1 MQPQRNN
8 NLDDAKRRI
17 IGRVSLETLIGETVT
32 LTRRGTR
39 LTGLCPFHAEKS
51 PSFYVFDDHFHCFG
65 CHQHGDA
72 ITFVRKTRDLSFVDS
87 LKFLA
92 GKYGVEAPELEE
104 NARYQQR
111 RNEQAALS
119 QIMVAAQDY
128 FTTQL
133 QTERGE
139 AAKQYLRERGFSDE
153 NIASFGFGL
162 TAEEHFGLVK
172 HLRGLRFRDEDV
184 MKVGLGAV
192 SNKTGRMYDFFR
204 ERITIPIRDA
214 AGRVIAFGGRTT
226 VNDAAKYKNS
236 MATQLF
242 DKSSVLFGLDRAKDA
257 IKDRRRAILV
267 EGYMDTLCLWQE
279 GFEETVACMGT
290 ALTVRQLKQ
299 LVTHGKC
306 SEVILLLD
314 GDRAGQMATLEA
326 IEVSLEVP
334 ELRVRAA
341 QLPDGFDPDTYVRTN
356 GKDALRAVLDRAN
369 DLIDTVISSRL
380 TNISPAA
387 IPKLVTDEFVPW
399 LSRVPDAIKRGF
411 LLTNVASRTGVPVEI
426 LTRQVQSLHFG
437 KPHEQQ
443 TRVAATRVQQAQQSA
458 EAAAPMLPSRP
469 LTPVEEGFIGH
480 LFHARPGEVDVALA
494 TEFALREMQLEPLWE
509 SFARTLLG
517 ILAEQRAPI
526 NEAATILAQFTAQEV
541 RILNRVTE
549 SNVVPFECADR
560 AARIAKL
567 ILEHKRQTLQKSIS
581 AVKQQV
587 QIAGAKAPETV
598 SEILQQ
604 IVILNRTLTEIQT
617 KMVQL

>member
-1 MQPQRNN
+1 MQPQRN

-17 IGRVSLETLIGETVT
+17 IGKVSLETLIGETVT

-65 CHQHGDA
+65 CHVHGDA
-72 ITFVRKTRDLSFVDS
+72 ITFVRKTREMSFIES
-87 LKFLA
+87 LRFLA
-92 GKYGVEAPELEE
+92 NKYSIEAPELEE

-119 QIMVAAQDY
+119 QIMVSAQD
-128 FTTQL
+128 FFATQL

-139 AAKQYLRERGFSDE
+139 PARQYLRDRGFSDA
-153 NIASFGFGL
+153 NIVAFGFGL
-162 TAEEHFGLVK
+162 TAEEHFGLVR

-192 SNKTGRMYDFFR
+192 SNKTGKMYDFFR
-204 ERITIPIRDA
+204 ERITIPIRDSS
-214 AGRVIAFGGRTT
+214 GRVIAFGGRTT
-226 VNDAAKYKNS
+226 VNDPAKYKNS
-236 MATQLF
+236 MATPLF
-242 DKSSVLFGLDRAKDA
+242 DKSNVLFGLDQAKDA

-267 EGYMDTLCLWQE
+267 EGYMDALCLWQE
-279 GFEETVACMGT
+279 GFPETVACMGT

-299 LVTHGKC
+299 LVNHAKC

-326 IEVSLEVP
+326 IEASLEVP
-334 ELRVRAA
+334 ELRIRAA
-341 QLPDGFDPDTYVRTN
+341 RLTDGFDPDTFVRTN
-356 GKDALRAVLDRAN
+356 GSEALRGVLDRAA

-380 TNISPAA
+380 ADISPAA
-387 IPKLVTDEFVPW
+387 IPKLVAEEFVPW

-411 LLTNVASRTGVPVEI
+411 LMTNIANRTGVPMDV

-437 KPHEQQ
+437 RSQDQRDKPIPQ
-443 TRVAATRVQQAQQSA
+443 RVTAAAQA
-458 EAAAPMLPSRP
+458 EALPMIPTRP

-480 LFHARPGEVDVALA
+480 LFHAKPGEIDLALA
-494 TEFALREMQLEPLWE
+494 SEFALREMQLEPLWE
-509 SFARTLLG
+509 AFARAILG
-517 ILAEQRAPI
+517 VLAEQHAPMD
-526 NEAATILAQFTAQEV
+526 ESATILAQFTVPEV

-549 SNVVPFECADR
+549 SNVVPFECSDR
-560 AARIAKL
+560 GARLAKL
-567 ILEHKRQTLQKSIS
+567 VLEHKRQTLQKSIS

-604 IVILNRTLTEIQT
+604 IVLLNRTLTEIQT
-617 KMVQL
+617 KLIQ